1 MVANW
6 ELFTKHLFMILG
18 QLVKER
24 RFSKIVK
31 HIKPL
36 FLLVLLNNLKVLIF
50 AVSTKKSLIP
60 VSSLG

>member
-24 RFSKIVK
+24 RFSEIVK
-31 HIKPL
+31 HIKPP

>member
-1 MVANW
+1 MVANR
-6 ELFTKHLFMILG
+6 ELFTNHLFMILG

>member
-6 ELFTKHLFMILG
+6 ELFAKHLFMILG